1 MLLRGWITNHLRKSR
16 ILRHSV
22 KFTTITTRVNME
34 NIVLQKQIIRIPA
47 RGNRFNSSLIISTY
61 NLPEALS
68 LCLQSFLLLK
78 VLPDEVII
86 ADDGSEKE
94 TKKIIDKFVA
104 ISPVPVK
111 HIWQP
116 DYGFRLAKIRNK
128 AIAAANGDYIIQI
141 DGDII
146 MHPFFIAD
154 HLRFAK
160 KNSVVRASRTYISE
174 QRSEIMLAHQS
185 AKINFSSRGTANS
198 LSAIRLPL
206 LWPLFETSYKNKGDE
221 RFEIHGCN
229 MAFWKDDFIKVNG
242 YNEAFLGWGP
252 EDKELV
258 ARLLNIGVQK
268 RFLKLGAIAF
278 HLYHPEN
285 KKENLYKNEYLLKE
299 AIVDK
304 TLFCKSGIN
313 KYIVNG

>member
-1 MLLRGWITNHLRKSR
+1 MKA
-16 ILRHSV
+16 
-22 KFTTITTRVNME
+22 
-34 NIVLQKQIIRIPA
+34 LQTKINASINKYEFPV
-47 RGNRFNSSLIISTY
+47 SLIISTY
-61 NLPEALS
+61 NWPAALS
-68 LCLQSFLLLK
+68 LCLQSILTLK
-78 VLPDEVII
+78 TLPNEIII
-86 ADDGSEKE
+86 ADDGSKEE
-94 TKKIIDKFVA
+94 TKKVIDAFAV

-111 HIWQP
+111 HIWHS
-116 DYGFRLAKIRNK
+116 DDGFQLAKIRNK
-128 AIAAANGDYIIQI
+128 AIAASKGDYIIQI

-146 MHPFFIAD
+146 MHPFFITD

-174 QRSEIMLAHQS
+174 QQS
-185 AKINFSSRGTANS
+185 KTMFAQQSVKINFTSKGIANS

-229 MAFWKDDFIKVNG
+229 MAFWKVDFIKVNG

-258 ARLLNIGVQK
+258 ARLLNVGVQK

-278 HLYHPEN
+278 HLYHSEN
-285 KKENLYKNEYLLKE
+285 KKENLDKNEYLLKD
-299 AIVDK
+299 AIVHR
-304 TLFCKSGIN
+304 TVFCEHGIN

>member
-1 MLLRGWITNHLRKSR
+1 MTL
-16 ILRHSV
+16 
-22 KFTTITTRVNME
+22 VNMKRSD
-34 NIVLQKQIIRIPA
+34 LQKKTLVP
-47 RGNRFNSSLIISTY
+47 GNKNDFSTSLIVSTY
-61 NLPEALS
+61 NWPAALS
-68 LCLQSFLLLK
+68 LCLQSINLLK
-78 VLPDEVII
+78 VFPDEVVI
-86 ADDGSEKE
+86 ADDGSKEE
-94 TKKIIDKFVA
+94 TKKVIDVFAA

-111 HIWQP
+111 HIWHP
-116 DYGFRLAKIRNK
+116 DDGFQLAKIRNK
-128 AIAAANGDYIIQI
+128 AIAASIGDYIIQI

-174 QRSEIMLAHQS
+174 QRSKAMFAQESII
-185 AKINFSSRGTANS
+185 INFATRGIANS
-198 LSAIRLPL
+198 LSAIRIPL

-242 YNEAFLGWGP
+242 YNEAFVGRGP

-258 ARLLNIGVQK
+258 ARLLNAGVQK
-268 RFLKLGAIAF
+268 RFLKQGAIAF

-285 KKENLYKNEYLLKE
+285 IKENLDKNEYLLKE
-299 AIVDK
+299 AIVNK
-304 TLFCKSGIN
+304 TLFCESGIN
-313 KYIVNG
+313 KYLAYG